1 MPIKFEILAE
11 DKVTR
16 ARAGLLHT
24 PHGVIE
30 TPVFMPVGTG
40 GTVKGMTQDELEAL
54 GVQILLGN
62 TYHLYL
68 RPGHELI
75 REAGGLHRFMSW
87 PHPILTDS
95 GGFQVMS
102 LKSLG
107 RVTED
112 GVWFRSHLD
121 GSSHFLSPERA
132 VEIQLALGPDIM
144 MCLDECVEYPAS
156 HETLERAVS
165 LTTRWAQRAKEA
177 LARDTGHG
185 TRDTGDGIQDSGHG
199 TRDTGHG
206 IRDSGLEN
214 RGSGSGIGDSGAETP
229 APNSGFQITDS
240 GFRTAS
246 PGARNANPE
255 SRVPNPASRIPCPV
269 SRVPYP
275 ALFAIVQGG
284 TDKALRRQ
292 SAEALLDLDFEGYAV
307 GGLAV
312 GEPKSEMYDTAEFTA
327 ELLPRHRPRYLM
339 GVGTPED
346 LLEGVARGIDMFDCV
361 LPTRNARNACAFTS
375 EGKVSLKNARYARD
389 DSPLDPSCTCDVCRR
404 YSRRYL
410 RHLFVTGEMLG
421 AILATH
427 HNLHF
432 YLDTMGRIRQSLLFG
447 EFAEFHGRVRSHL

>member
-11 DKVTR
+11 DKVTH

-30 TPVFMPVGTG
+30 TPIFMPVGTG

-112 GVWFRSHLD
+112 GVGFRSHLD

-132 VEIQLALGPDIM
+132 VEIQLALGSDIM

-156 HETLERAVS
+156 HEALQRSVG
-165 LTTRWAQRAKEA
+165 LTTRWAKRAKEKVSG
-177 LARDTGHG
+177 AR
-185 TRDTGDGIQDSGHG
+185 QVSGVRCQVPG
-199 TRDTGHG
+199 KNGPT
-206 IRDSGLEN
+206 SGLPIKNELDIEKYLGTSN
-214 RGSGSGIGDSGAETP
+214 PDTRHLKPDPSCTP
-229 APNSGFQITDS
+229 DTFPT
-240 GFRTAS
+240 
-246 PGARNANPE
+246 
-255 SRVPNPASRIPCPV
+255 
-269 SRVPYP
+269 
-275 ALFAIVQGG
+275 LFGIVQGG
-284 TDKALRRQ
+284 TDKDLRRQ

-312 GEPKSEMYDTAEFTA
+312 GEPKPEMYETIKFTA
-327 ELLPRHRPRYLM
+327 ELLPRDRPRYLM

-361 LPTRNARNACAFTS
+361 MPTRNARNACAFTS
-375 EGKVSLKNARYARD
+375 EGKIIIKNARYTRD
-389 DSPLDPSCTCDVCRR
+389 ERPLDPSCTCAVCRR

-432 YLDTMGRIRQSLLFG
+432 YLDTMRRMRQSLLFG
-447 EFAEFHGRVRSHL
+447 EFAEFHRRMRSKTQVVLDP

>member
-11 DKVTR
+11 DKATH

-24 PHGVIE
+24 PHGVVE
-30 TPVFMPVGTG
+30 TPIFMPVGTG

-112 GVWFRSHLD
+112 GVWFRSHLN

-132 VEIQLALGPDIM
+132 VEIQLALGADIM

-156 HETLERAVS
+156 HETLQRAVS
-165 LTTRWAQRAKEA
+165 MTARWAKRAKDFHAEQVEA
-177 LARDTGHG
+177 AGDSKVSGAGEQVSGSRCQVSGKDG
-185 TRDTGDGIQDSGHG
+185 TS
-199 TRDTGHG
+199 
-206 IRDSGLEN
+206 
-214 RGSGSGIGDSGAETP
+214 SGSGDATGLEPNGPLPEISGTRNLTP
-229 APNSGFQITDS
+229 DTF
-240 GFRTAS
+240 
-246 PGARNANPE
+246 
-255 SRVPNPASRIPCPV
+255 
-269 SRVPYP
+269 P
-275 ALFAIVQGG
+275 ALFGIAQGG
-284 TDKALRRQ
+284 TDKELRRH
-292 SAEALLDLDFEGYAV
+292 SVEALLDLDFEGYAV

-312 GEPKSEMYDTAEFTA
+312 GEPKSEMYDTAQFTA
-327 ELLPRHRPRYLM
+327 ELLPRDRPRYLM

-346 LLEGVARGIDMFDCV
+346 LREGVARGIDMFDCV
-361 LPTRNARNACAFTS
+361 MPTRNARNACAFTS
-375 EGKVSLKNARYARD
+375 EGKVILKNARYARD
-389 DSPLDPSCTCDVCRR
+389 DRPLDPSCTCAVCRR

-432 YLDTMGRIRQSLLFG
+432 YLDTMRRIRQSLLFG
-447 EFAEFHGRVRSHL
+447 EFAEFHCRVRARP

>member
-1 MPIKFEILAE
+1 MPIRFEILAE
-11 DKVTR
+11 DKLTK

-30 TPVFMPVGTG
+30 TPIFMPVGTG
-40 GTVKGMTQDELEAL
+40 GTVKGMTQDQLEAL

-112 GVWFRSHLD
+112 GVHFRSHLD
-121 GSSHFLSPERA
+121 GSAHFLSPERA
-132 VEIQLALGPDIM
+132 VDIQWALGSDIM

-156 HETLERAVS
+156 PETLQRSVG
-165 LTTRWAQRAKEA
+165 LTTRWAGRAKQELERQMSGARCQVPGGEA
-177 LARDTGHG
+177 
-185 TRDTGDGIQDSGHG
+185 
-199 TRDTGHG
+199 
-206 IRDSGLEN
+206 
-214 RGSGSGIGDSGAETP
+214 SGSGLVSARGAETSISLP
-229 APNSGFQITDS
+229 GKSDTQSLAPDTGCPPPSPSNPTLDS
-240 GFRTAS
+240 F
-246 PGARNANPE
+246 
-255 SRVPNPASRIPCPV
+255 
-269 SRVPYP
+269 P
-275 ALFAIVQGG
+275 ALFGIVQGG
-284 TDKALRRQ
+284 TDPELRRR
-292 SAEALLDLDFEGYAV
+292 SAEELLELDFEGYAV

-312 GEPKSEMYDTAEFTA
+312 GEPKSEMYDTVEFTA
-327 ELLPRHRPRYLM
+327 GLLPCQRPRYLM

-361 LPTRNARNACAFTS
+361 MPTRNARNACAFTS
-375 EGKVSLKNARYARD
+375 EGKITLRNARYARD
-389 DSPLDPSCTCDVCRR
+389 DRPLDPFCTCAVCRR

-421 AILATH
+421 PILATH

-432 YLDTMGRIRQSLLFG
+432 YLDTMRRIRQSLLFG
-447 EFAEFHGRVRSHL
+447 EFVEFHGRLRTK

>member
-11 DKVTR
+11 DKATR

-40 GTVKGMTQDELEAL
+40 GTVKGMTQDQLEAL

-112 GVWFRSHLD
+112 GVCFRSHLD

-132 VEIQLALGPDIM
+132 VEIQLALGSDIM

-156 HETLERAVS
+156 RETLERSVN
-165 LTTRWAQRAKEA
+165 LTTRWAKRAKAAAE
-177 LARDTGHG
+177 RDT
-185 TRDTGDGIQDSGHG
+185 
-199 TRDTGHG
+199 
-206 IRDSGLEN
+206 
-214 RGSGSGIGDSGAETP
+214 
-229 APNSGFQITDS
+229 
-240 GFRTAS
+240 
-246 PGARNANPE
+246 
-255 SRVPNPASRIPCPV
+255 
-269 SRVPYP
+269 
-275 ALFAIVQGG
+275 LFGIVQGG
-284 TDKALRRQ
+284 TEKDLRRQ
-292 SAEALLDLDFEGYAV
+292 SAEALLELDFEGYAI

-312 GEPKSEMYDTAEFTA
+312 GEPKSEMYDTTEYTA
-327 ELLPRHRPRYLM
+327 QLLPRDRPRYLM

-346 LLEGVARGIDMFDCV
+346 LLEGVARGVDMFDCV
-361 LPTRNARNACAFTS
+361 MPTRNARNACAFTS
-375 EGKVSLKNARYARD
+375 QGKVILRNARYARD
-389 DSPLDPSCTCDVCRR
+389 ENPLDPACACAVCRR

-410 RHLFVTGEMLG
+410 RHLFVTGEMLA
-421 AILATH
+421 AILTTH
-427 HNLHF
+427 HNLYF
-432 YLDTMGRIRQSLLFG
+432 YLDTMRRIRHALISG
-447 EFAEFHGRVRSHL
+447 EFAEFHDRVRSHL

>member
-1 MPIKFEILAE
+1 MPVKFEILAE
-11 DKVTR
+11 DKTTR

-24 PHGVIE
+24 PHGVIQ

-40 GTVKGMTQDELEAL
+40 GTVKGMTQDDLEAL

-132 VEIQLALGPDIM
+132 VDIQLALGPDIM

-165 LTTRWAQRAKEA
+165 LTTRWAARAKAEF
-177 LARDTGHG
+177 
-185 TRDTGDGIQDSGHG
+185 QKKV
-199 TRDTGHG
+199 
-206 IRDSGLEN
+206 
-214 RGSGSGIGDSGAETP
+214 SGARCQVSGETS
-229 APNSGFQITDS
+229 NDG
-240 GFRTAS
+240 
-246 PGARNANPE
+246 
-255 SRVPNPASRIPCPV
+255 SRVPREAGEEV
-269 SRVPYP
+269 SGVRGQVSGPEP
-275 ALFAIVQGG
+275 LLSQTPLINGKAQEKNSNHDQTDEGSAAPGTWHLTPDTFSSSHLTPDTFPSLFAIVQGG

-312 GEPKSEMYDTAEFTA
+312 GEPKAEMYETTQFTS
-327 ELLPRHRPRYLM
+327 ELLPRDRPRYLM

-346 LLEGVARGIDMFDCV
+346 LVEAVARGIDMFDCV
-361 LPTRNARNACAFTS
+361 MPTRNGRNACAFTS
-375 EGKVSLKNARYARD
+375 EGKVIIKNAQYAHD
-389 DSPLDPSCTCDVCRR
+389 DRPLDPSCVCTVCRR

-421 AILATH
+421 PILATH

-432 YLDTMGRIRQSLLFG
+432 YLDMMRRIRQSLLFG

>member
-1 MPIKFEILAE
+1 MADHMPIKFEILAE

-30 TPVFMPVGTG
+30 TPVFMPVGTA

-87 PHPILTDS
+87 PRPILTDS

-107 RVTED
+107 KVTED
-112 GVWFRSHLD
+112 GVMFRSHLD

-132 VEIQLALGPDIM
+132 VEIQMALGPDIM

-156 HETLERAVS
+156 RETLQRAVS
-165 LTTRWAQRAKEA
+165 LTTRWAKRTKEKVSGV
-177 LARDTGHG
+177 RCQVPGSGEVPGVRGQVSGPQDG
-185 TRDTGDGIQDSGHG
+185 T
-199 TRDTGHG
+199 
-206 IRDSGLEN
+206 SGLPLKSEC
-214 RGSGSGIGDSGAETP
+214 DL
-229 APNSGFQITDS
+229 
-240 GFRTAS
+240 
-246 PGARNANPE
+246 E
-255 SRVPNPASRIPCPV
+255 SRPDTRHPTPDTSSAPDTRALTPDPWHLAPSTCP
-269 SRVPYP
+269 S
-275 ALFAIVQGG
+275 LFGIVQGG
-284 TDKALRRQ
+284 TDKELRRQ
-292 SAEALLDLDFEGYAV
+292 SAEALLELDFEGYAV

-312 GEPKSEMYDTAEFTA
+312 GEPKSEMYDTAQFTA

-346 LLEGVARGIDMFDCV
+346 LLEGVAWGIDMFDCV
-361 LPTRNARNACAFTS
+361 MPTRNARNACAFTS
-375 EGKVSLKNARYARD
+375 KGKVVLRNARYARD
-389 DSPLDPSCTCDVCRR
+389 DRPLDPSCTCAVCRR

-432 YLDTMGRIRQSLLFG
+432 YLDTMRRIRHALLFG
-447 EFAEFHGRVRSHL
+447 EFAEFHCRVRARP

>member
-1 MPIKFEILAE
+1 
-11 DKVTR
+11 
-16 ARAGLLHT
+16 
-24 PHGVIE
+24 
-30 TPVFMPVGTG
+30 MPVGTG
-40 GTVKGMTQDELEAL
+40 GTVKGMTQDALEAL

-132 VEIQLALGPDIM
+132 VEIQLALGSDIM

-156 HETLERAVS
+156 PETLERSVN
-165 LTTRWAQRAKEA
+165 LTTRWAKRAKEA
-177 LARDTGHG
+177 FEKA
-185 TRDTGDGIQDSGHG
+185 
-199 TRDTGHG
+199 
-206 IRDSGLEN
+206 
-214 RGSGSGIGDSGAETP
+214 GSGGWGLGSGAEEV
-229 APNSGFQITDS
+229 GM
-240 GFRTAS
+240 R
-246 PGARNANPE
+246 GARDLGTGASGSEPHTPIRE
-255 SRVPNPASRIPCPV
+255 SQVPVPQSLVPSPPYPVPNPT
-269 SRVPYP
+269 
-275 ALFAIVQGG
+275 LFGIVQGG

-312 GEPKSEMYDTAEFTA
+312 GEPKSELYDTAQFTA
-327 ELLPRHRPRYLM
+327 DLLPRDRPRYLM

-346 LLEGVARGIDMFDCV
+346 LVEGVARGIDMFDCV
-361 LPTRNARNACAFTS
+361 MPTRNARNACAFTS
-375 EGKVSLKNARYARD
+375 VGKVIIKNARYARD
-389 DSPLDPSCTCDVCRR
+389 ERPLDPSCTCAVCRR

-421 AILATH
+421 PILATH

-432 YLDTMGRIRQSLLFG
+432 YLDTMRRIRQSLLFG
-447 EFAEFHGRVRSHL
+447 VFAEFHCRVGAGP